1 MICDLSLIRVGT
13 ARRSRKGLTLLEL
26 VVVMGV
32 LVAIAGLLVPLL
44 PNLIA
49 TANNA
54 TGAVNVAELT
64 KELQTYQAVNSQK
77 YPDGYDSLVDG
88 SNAIPPQ
95 VLLSTWFSGMGASD
109 LNVTTLSTSE
119 ATSLSLAGITTVYNL
134 VSASGG
140 TTGVSATFP
149 GVATTTAMGVTT
161 PTATLLSSS
170 PTVVKVQPAYIQQ
183 VFGEGASPGIG
194 DPNTYVAFGVGA
206 YSTIV
211 GAPMAEWQ
219 KRRCEAALAET
230 MIRARPTAGS
240 SPSIGST
247 PRATT
252 PPRWSAAL
260 VPARWGSWQ
269 AMECRTSTT
278 APTTSNSL
286 PYDAGSG

>member
-109 LNVTTLSTSE
+109 LNVTTLLTFE

-194 DPNTYVAFGVGA
+194 DPNTYVALGVGA

-211 GAPMAEWQ
+211 GAPNGGVAEAPV
-219 KRRCEAALAET
+219 RGSPGGDDDPGTTYGRFVAVY
-230 MIRARPTAGS
+230 RVDPTGNNA
-240 SPSIGST
+240 
-247 PRATT
+247 
-252 PPRWSAAL
+252 AAL
-260 VPARWGSWQ
+260 VGCACPGKMGLMASDGMQ
-269 AMECRTSTT
+269 NKYYGT
-278 APTTSNSL
+278 NNQQ
-286 PYDAGSG
+286 